1 MSEEQIKEALEQEEL
16 PNEHEQEEEEEQLPE
31 LDPIEQKAW
40 DQGWRPQDEFEGN
53 PDNWKTAGEYNLYGE
68 MQEHV
73 REAKAET
80 RRKEAEFDTRIQNLN
95 KLHEAQKTAAISDL
109 KIQQRQAVEEADTAE
124 FDRLQG
130 QIDEHQKVETIPDVE
145 PAKDPV
151 IQAWEDKNPW
161 INNPDDEKAQQAQAL
176 WSVAAAKP
184 GATAQSALDYVDINL
199 AKLYPSETPTNPRRE
214 MPTMT
219 EQSARP
225 SGRRR
230 SKELTMDDLTASE
243 RNEWQQFGSIM
254 FTSEKDY
261 LKAVADARKEK

>member
-16 PNEHEQEEEEEQLPE
+16 QDVVDDQEEQDELPE
-31 LDPIEQKAW
+31 LNPVEQKAW
-40 DQGWRPQDEFEGN
+40 DQGWRPEEQFDGN
-53 PDNWKTAGEYNLYGE
+53 PDNWKTADSYILYGE
-68 MQEHV
+68 MQEQIRGVKH
-73 REAKAET
+73 ESS
-80 RRKEAEFDTRIQNLN
+80 RKEAEFEARIQNLN
-95 KLHEAQKTAAISDL
+95 KLHEAQQKNAIDSL
-109 KIQQRQAVEEADTAE
+109 KAQQRQAVEEADTAE

-130 QIDEHQKVETIPDVE
+130 QIDSHQTIESDPLA

-151 IQAWEDKNPW
+151 IEAWESANPW
-161 INNPDDEKAQQAQAL
+161 INDPSSEKAQQAQAL
-176 WSVAAAKP
+176 WSVAASKP
-184 GATAQSALDYVDINL
+184 GATAQSALDYVDDQL
-199 AKLYPSETPTNPRRE
+199 SKLHPTETPTNPRRE

-254 FTSEKDY
+254 FSNEKDY
-261 LKAVADARKEK
+261 LKAVSDARKEK